1 MSETTLPKTE
11 TEVRAAPQV
20 GGPRRFLQ
28 RYGWSY
34 LFIAPS
40 MLMFLLFILVPALS
54 SLVIAFLEV
63 RLRGVSTWVGFDNF
77 YEAFT
82 SQSGVFVRAIGNTL
96 YYTAITVTANVLI
109 ALIISALIQPLGRR
123 TQTFFRAAYYLPAVT
138 SAVIIGVVWRWI
150 FNAQWGL
157 FNFLL
162 GLVGLEPIGWI
173 SDPDYALTS
182 VTLSTV
188 LTVPATGIVLFN
200 AAMHGIPRDYYEAA
214 ELDGA
219 TPIRRWWSI
228 TIPLIRP
235 VLLYVVV
242 LYTIASFEVFDK
254 VIVMVPTG
262 VANST
267 ETIVTQ
273 IYRTGFEQ
281 FRYGPAAAQAFVL
294 FLMIAVVAVI
304 QFRFLSSDVEY

>member
-1 MSETTLPKTE
+1 MSETILPKT
-11 TEVRAAPQV
+11 QV
-20 GGPRRFLQ
+20 STARPATGLRRFVQ

-40 MLMFLLFILVPALS
+40 MIVFLAFILIPALS
-54 SLVIAFLEV
+54 SLIIAFQEV

-77 YEAFT
+77 REAFT
-82 SQSGVFVRAIGNTL
+82 TQSGVFVRAIGNTL
-96 YYTAITVTANVLI
+96 FYTVITVTANVVI

-123 TQTFFRAAYYLPAVT
+123 AQTFFRAAYYLPAVT
-138 SAVIIGVVWRWI
+138 SAVIIAVVWRWI

-157 FNFLL
+157 LNFLL
-162 GLVGLEPIGWI
+162 GLVGLGPVGWI
-173 SDPDYALTS
+173 SDPDVALLS

-188 LTVPATGIVLFN
+188 MTVPATGIVLFN
-200 AAMHGIPRDYYEAA
+200 AAMHGIPKDYYEAA

-219 TPIRRWWSI
+219 SPFRRWWSI

-254 VIVMVPTG
+254 VVVMVPTG